1 MPSNA
6 SSTRS
11 LPLRIG
17 LFTDTYKPTTNG
29 ISVVVSS
36 LKVQLELLGHEVFIV
51 CPAVPSARPALE
63 KDKHVITVP
72 SIKGW
77 PYKEYDMS
85 FFVPFLLRR
94 RLQKYKFDAII
105 FFTPGQLG
113 LLATSLATSTSVPLV
128 AQHSTD
134 IPEYVLRYPLGSPA
148 GLGILAALPFFV
160 HRGRL
165 NWPAWRQAWQ
175 LLPSFVPWV
184 SRATAR
190 GLAVWYAAC
199 DTTIALSRKS
209 QRQITQMAH
218 GVSVSP
224 VVIPS
229 GIDAL
234 PLASP
239 DDAITFRKTWGI
251 ASNERVLL
259 YVGRIASEKN
269 LAVLIPSLE
278 QLMAQGTVARLVF
291 VGDFDYRKVL
301 EAKAA
306 KSTVA
311 QNIIFTGKID
321 RMKLGAVYAAA
332 DVFVFPSLTDTQG
345 LVLHE
350 AAQAGLPI
358 IACDSEVTEVA
369 RHDHNAQ
376 VVPSDP
382 AEIARAARMIL
393 GDDNLRRRYGTAS
406 KRLARQYSEQVQAQ
420 KISDLLLMLRKRS

>member
-1 MPSNA
+1 MPSNT
-6 SSTRS
+6 SSMK
-11 LPLRIG
+11 PLRIG
-17 LFTDTYKPTTNG
+17 LFTDTYMPTMNG

-36 LKVQLELLGHEVFIV
+36 LKDQLELLGHEVFVV
-51 CPAVPSARPALE
+51 CPATPGVRSELE
-63 KDKHVITVP
+63 KDKYIITVP

-94 RLQKYKFDAII
+94 RLQAYNFDAIM

-113 LLATSLATSTSVPLV
+113 LMATSLATITGTPLV

-148 GLGILAALPFFV
+148 GLGILAALPFFI
-160 HRGRL
+160 HRRRL
-165 NWPAWRQAWQ
+165 SWPAWRQAWR

-190 GLAVWYAAC
+190 GLAVWYAAS
-199 DTTIALSRKS
+199 DVTVALSRKS
-209 QRQITQMAH
+209 QRQIMDMAQ
-218 GVSVSP
+218 GVVVKP

-234 PLASP
+234 PLVVP
-239 DDAITFRKTWGI
+239 EDAAVFRNTWGI
-251 ASNERVLL
+251 AKDERVLL

-269 LAVLIPSLE
+269 LAVLIPALE
-278 QLMAQGTVARLVF
+278 RLKAHDVTPRLVF
-291 VGDFDYRKVL
+291 VGDFDYRATL
-301 EAKAA
+301 EAIAA

-311 QNIIFTGKID
+311 SQVIFTGKIE
-321 RMKLGAVYAAA
+321 RAKLGAVYASA
-332 DVFVFPSLTDTQG
+332 DIFMFPSLTDTQG

-358 IACDSEVTEVA
+358 ILCDPEVTEVA
-369 RHDHNAQ
+369 RHDRNAQ
-376 VVPSDP
+376 VVPSDS
-382 AEIARAARMIL
+382 EQIAHAVRMIL
-393 GDDNLRRRYGTAS
+393 DDDNLRRRYGVAS
-406 KRLARQYSEQVQAQ
+406 KKLARQYSERIQAQ
-420 KISDLLLMLRKRS
+420 KINDLLLRLCNRF